1 MIILTVFAFFA
12 GVITILSPCILPIL
26 PVILSSSLTDQN
38 SRSRPYG
45 IILGFVLS
53 FTFFTLFLSLIVQFL
68 GISADILRN
77 FSVIVIATFGLT
89 LLIPRFQLAVESLFA
104 RLASMTPNNSNRNGL
119 GGGIIIGLSLGL
131 LWTPCV
137 GPILASVI
145 SLAISGTVTLDA
157 FILTLSYSLGTAI
170 PMYLII
176 IGGNKALTS
185 VPWLLRHTKDI
196 QRLFGLIMILTA
208 ILIHYGLDR
217 RFQTYILTQFP
228 QYGSSVTSIEDNDL
242 VKENLLYSPQ

>member
-1 MIILTVFAFFA
+1 MIILTVFAFLA

-26 PVILSSSLTDQN
+26 PVILSSSLTDHH

-89 LLIPRFQLAVESLFA
+89 LLIPRFQLVVESLFA

-208 ILIHYGLDR
+208 ILIYYGLDR

>member
-1 MIILTVFAFFA
+1 MIILSLFAFLA

-26 PVILSSSLTDQN
+26 PVILSSSLIDQH

-53 FTFFTLFLSLIVQFL
+53 FTFFTLFLSLIVQYL
-68 GISADILRN
+68 GIPADSLRS
-77 FSVIVIATFGLT
+77 FSVIVIASFGFT
-89 LLIPRFQLAVESLFA
+89 LLIPRIQLLVESLFA
-104 RLASMTPNNSNRNGL
+104 RLASWTPNYSNRNGF
-119 GGGIIIGLSLGL
+119 GGGILIGLSLGL

-157 FILTLSYSLGTAI
+157 FFLTLAYALGTAI

-196 QRLFGLIMILTA
+196 QKIFGLVMIMTA
-208 ILIHYGLDR
+208 ILIYYGLDR
-217 RFQTYILTQFP
+217 TFQTYILSKYP
-228 QYGSSVTSIEDNDL
+228 QYGSSLTTIEDNDL
-242 VKENLLYSPQ
+242 VRENLLYSPQ